1 MQTAIQNGIMNTYK
15 NNPENVSYGLEIL
28 LKEEDGIKE
37 EEELSQNSYKIE
49 EEQIFQTFK
58 DTISSITSTI
68 DSIRTSLLLTK
79 GDFENTHE

>member
-15 NNPENVSYGLEIL
+15 NNPENMSGGLEML

-37 EEELSQNSYKIE
+37 EVELSQNSYKIE

-58 DTISSITSTI
+58 DTISSITSSI

-79 GDFENTHE
+79 EEFENTHE